1 MTELNKNNGHYSE
14 QNGHALRG
22 QHERIRKL
30 LGGVMP
36 ESIPGFDGINTTKS
50 QLIRRTM
57 RRTPRTG
64 KK

>member
-1 MTELNKNNGHYSE
+1 MTESDRKNGHYSL

-22 QHERIRKL
+22 EHERVKKK

-36 ESIPGFDGINTTKS
+36 EAIAGFNGIE
-50 QLIRRTM
+50 QQRVRRSM
-57 RRTPRTG
+57 RRVTDTG